1 MRGTL
6 AVVLALGI
14 SFEDEVLEQFDGP
27 SASVADEAG
36 QFGAVSDVADPDRMP
51 ALLPEIAPRLP
62 PILRGLEGLGSEALV
77 ALLLF
82 APDAPLVPG
91 AMPLLQSGIDV
102 RRLEGDRYV
111 MSSEVFAGPGT
122 VVFGLIGDRFVVPTD
137 REWARRAAELEVTW
151 SGERIELATGFKLQ
165 RLGETVAQLEA
176 STEGLEGALRVE
188 VPEGLD

>member
-91 AMPLLQSGIDV
+91 ALPLLQSGIDV
-102 RRLEGDRYV
+102 RRLEGDLYV
-111 MSSEVFAGPGT
+111 MSSE
-122 VVFGLIGDRFVVPTD
+122 VFGLIGDRFVVPTD